1 MARAG
6 GRGAASPFLPAER
19 AHELVNVSDLLDDG
33 DEEDDDEEDD
43 EEDDEDEAADAAAL
57 PDGAAQLVR
66 ALAAHL
72 GGQFEHLVAQAGLG
86 ADERRVVAAVFDK
99 IR

>member
-6 GRGAASPFLPAER
+6 GRGAASPFLAAER

-33 DEEDDDEEDD
+33 DEDDDDEE
-43 EEDDEDEAADAAAL
+43 EDEDEVRDEATDAAAL

-86 ADERRVVAAVFDK
+86 VDERRVVAAVFGT
-99 IR
+99 